1 MNLIEWIELPNLGD
15 HRGSLVVAETNRNI
29 PFSIQRLYYIF
40 GAQPDVPRGFHAHK
54 ELQQIAFCIQGSC
67 KILMNNGKEKQEV
80 LIGQPNKG
88 LFIPPMVWHEM
99 HGFSED
105 CILLVL
111 ASDHYDESD
120 YIRNYDQFLEEADKV
135 VIE

>member
-15 HRGSLVVAETNRNI
+15 HRGSLVVAEANRNV

-120 YIRNYDQFLEEADKV
+120 YIRNYDQFLEESDKV